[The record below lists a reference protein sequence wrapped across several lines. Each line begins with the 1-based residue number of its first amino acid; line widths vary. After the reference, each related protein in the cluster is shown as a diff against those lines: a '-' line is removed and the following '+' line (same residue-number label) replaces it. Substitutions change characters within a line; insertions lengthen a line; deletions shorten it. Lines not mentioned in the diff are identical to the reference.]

1 VRNWL
6 FGLLTLLISPSGVRA
21 VPPDQVIVMS
31 PDSDRFAKGLPGK
44 WQAFSMNPEVV
55 VPQAF
60 DTAEVH
66 MVAKKSGAT
75 IVLLVNRA
83 IGQVIVWN
91 VRVSTET
98 NPRPKPQTASLQGPC
113 NCGHGGDYPL
123 KCTVASKACFTALRA
138 FLVDSDLTASDLR
151 LTYTV
156 EGLQA
161 LLLEMDGR
169 LKSAGFDGVS
179 VAFSGVNLRLA
190 GTLPDRTSW
199 RKLIATAYAG
209 MVGRM
214 LLDDRLQVGEKS
226 P

>member
-1 VRNWL
+1 MCSFL
-6 FGLLTLLISPSGVRA
+6 FALALPCTGRA
-21 VPPDQVIVMS
+21 VPPDRVVVMG
-31 PDSDRFAKGLPGK
+31 PGSDRFVKGLPGK
-44 WQAFSMNPEVV
+44 WQAYSMDPEVV

-66 MVAKKSGAT
+66 MVAKKAGVT
-75 IVLLVNRA
+75 LVLLVIQA

-91 VRVSTET
+91 VRVSAET

-113 NCGHGGDYPL
+113 NCGHGGGYPL
-123 KCTVASKACFTALRA
+123 KCTVASKACVTALRA

-161 LLLEMDGR
+161 VLLEMDGR
-169 LKSAGFDGVS
+169 LKVAGFEGVS

-190 GTLPDRTSW
+190 GSLPDRATR
-199 RKLIATAYAG
+199 RKLIAAVYAG

-214 LLDDRLQVGEKS
+214 LLDDRLQVGEKA